1 MERID
6 PYTPLISGI
15 GQNIWIHFPM
25 DCYLIDSAFT
35 RTNNIKAEAVGSTI
49 ELWNI
54 ILDYD
59 DDEGVFQT

>member
-1 MERID
+1 MELDKI
-6 PYTPLISGI
+6 YEFTSL
-15 GQNIWIHFPM
+15 M
-25 DCYLIDSAFT
+25 DCYLIDSALT
-35 RTNNIKAEAVGSTI
+35 RTNNIKAEAVEYFFLQIFMKSSTI

>member
-1 MERID
+1 
-6 PYTPLISGI
+6 
-15 GQNIWIHFPM
+15 M

-59 DDEGVFQT
+59 DDEGVFQTQKLEHTENT

>member
-1 MERID
+1 MELDKI
-6 PYTPLISGI
+6 YEFTSL
-15 GQNIWIHFPM
+15 M

-35 RTNNIKAEAVGSTI
+35 RTNNIKAEAVGYFFLQIFMKSSTI

>member
-1 MERID
+1 MELDKI
-6 PYTPLISGI
+6 YEFTSL
-15 GQNIWIHFPM
+15 M

-59 DDEGVFQT
+59 DAEGVFQT